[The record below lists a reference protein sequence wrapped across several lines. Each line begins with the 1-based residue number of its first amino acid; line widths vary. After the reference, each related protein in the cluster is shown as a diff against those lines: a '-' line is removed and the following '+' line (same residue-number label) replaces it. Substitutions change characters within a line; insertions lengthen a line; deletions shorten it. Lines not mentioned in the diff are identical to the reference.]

1 VRNGRAAAITSA
13 DLRDAPRNDDLT
25 MFRYPGIS
33 AAVLVICP
41 RSAIAGFF
49 RHRHGSVQI

>member
-1 VRNGRAAAITSA
+1 VRNGLAAAITSD

-33 AAVLVICP
+33 TAVPARDPFCATA
-41 RSAIAGFF
+41 R
-49 RHRHGSVQI
+49 RR